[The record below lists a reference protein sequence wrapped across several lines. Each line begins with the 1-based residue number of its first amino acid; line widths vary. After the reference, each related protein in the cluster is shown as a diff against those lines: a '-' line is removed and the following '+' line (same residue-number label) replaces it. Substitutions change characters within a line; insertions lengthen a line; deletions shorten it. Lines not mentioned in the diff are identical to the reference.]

1 LLHFVKTVFLI
12 GGRGVISGQ
21 WQATSEKTQ
30 PFQSGNC
37 DFACLLQCLLANIN
51 IVFLF
56 SVVSAGIYLKKGF
69 FCQFEM
75 FAPERA
81 NRDGEGEKSLC

>member
-21 WQATSEKTQ
+21 WQAASEKTQ

-37 DFACLLQCLLANIN
+37 DFCLSTSVFACKYKYC
-51 IVFLF
+51 FLF

>member
-1 LLHFVKTVFLI
+1 M
-12 GGRGVISGQ
+12 S
-21 WQATSEKTQ
+21 TSV
-30 PFQSGNC
+30 
-37 DFACLLQCLLANIN
+37 FACKYKYC
-51 IVFLF
+51 FLF

>member
-1 LLHFVKTVFLI
+1 M
-12 GGRGVISGQ
+12 
-21 WQATSEKTQ
+21 
-30 PFQSGNC
+30 
-37 DFACLLQCLLANIN
+37 
-51 IVFLF
+51 F

-81 NRDGEGEKSLC
+81 NRDGEGERAFVDGLSILTPGDMKALSRRSEGFVRGK